1 MRKRTGYIILYIIL
15 FVLTIYNFFSYS
27 FCDYGKV
34 NAETPKIEVLI
45 EGIDEQPKGKIIG
58 ACGFYKGN

>member
-1 MRKRTGYIILYIIL
+1 MVEYIRGKTMRKRTGYIILYIIL

-34 NAETPKIEVLI
+34 NAETPKLKFLSKALMSNQRV
-45 EGIDEQPKGKIIG
+45 K
-58 ACGFYKGN
+58 